1 MIARLIAV
9 MAFAAC
15 ITNVFADEPKLANAA
30 KVFPTSQPAYKRSN
44 QYHAFAMRLSP
55 DGKRV
60 LYTRP
65 VAGTEQAD
73 GDDRSARYEIVL
85 RELAGGKETVLPV
98 EPLEEGWQSVPTR
111 FNMFD
116 PAGTRL
122 VLPHVKVERRQIT
135 KFGEDWHVGGK
146 VTAVTAT
153 VEWSIFNIAKG
164 ETDDTTLEGGIMGP
178 AKFTADGQALLLTRA
193 AGPREMVTE
202 IISLMSQLA
211 TLSKPLTAPGWVQS
225 VSPAGDVAV
234 FFVPPPRPVHRPQ
247 PGQPMER
254 PPIRLVLW
262 DLKADRQ
269 VAEVPTHPRNGELD
283 DRETQWTANGRYLYY
298 VDVDEV
304 PADGE
309 ADRPTY
315 RSVTR
320 IWDRQAGKLAGMVSD
335 VMPVGPG
342 PGQLMVLA
350 KRSSG
355 GFLLHDAA
363 SGTEYPLGDA
373 SEKLIHAYGGKVIYA
388 QEGDDSDAEDVFVA
402 DIIVP
407 AATE

>member
-15 ITNVFADEPKLANAA
+15 TTNVLAEEPKLANAT
-30 KVFPTSQPAYKRSN
+30 KVFPTSQPEYKRPN
-44 QYHAFAMRLSP
+44 QRHAFAMRLSP

-60 LYTRP
+60 LYSRP

-73 GDDRSARYEIVL
+73 EDDRSARYELVL
-85 RELAGGKETVLPV
+85 RELDGGKETVLPI
-98 EPLEEGWQSVPTR
+98 EPLETGWRTVLTR

-122 VLPHVKVERRQIT
+122 VLPNFKVETQQIDEHT
-135 KFGEDWHVGGK
+135 SASKM
-146 VTAVTAT
+146 T
-153 VEWSIFNIAKG
+153 VNWSIFNITKG
-164 ETDDTTLEGGIMGP
+164 EMAGTTIEGDSRGP
-178 AKFTADGQALLLTRA
+178 AKFAADGQALLLTAA
-193 AGPREMVTE
+193 AGRRKLATKV
-202 IISLMSQLA
+202 ISLSHIKALPK
-211 TLSKPLTAPGWVQS
+211 SLTAPGWVQS

-247 PGQPMER
+247 PGQPMQR

-262 DLKADRQ
+262 DLKTDRKL
-269 VAEVPTHPRNGELD
+269 AEIPTHPRNGVLD
-283 DRETQWTANGRYLYY
+283 DLETQWTANGRYLYY
-298 VDVDEV
+298 VDRDEV
-304 PADGE
+304 PAKGQ
-309 ADRPTY
+309 ADRATH

-320 IWDRQAGKLAGMVSD
+320 IWDRQAGKPAGMVTD
-335 VMPVGPG
+335 AVPVGPG
-342 PGQLMVLA
+342 PGQMMVLA

-373 SEKLIHAYGGKVIYA
+373 SKKLIHAYGGEVIYA
-388 QEGDDSDAEDVFVA
+388 QESDDSDAEDVFVA

-407 AATE
+407 TAIE